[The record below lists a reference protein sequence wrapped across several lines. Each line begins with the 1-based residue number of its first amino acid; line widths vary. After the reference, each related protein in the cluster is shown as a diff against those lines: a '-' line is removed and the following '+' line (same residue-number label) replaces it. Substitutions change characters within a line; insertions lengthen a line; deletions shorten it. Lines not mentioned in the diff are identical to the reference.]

1 MFIHQSQF
9 FQLGTRSYTP
19 ITVFVFNMF
28 PTSMI
33 TEYLNCGSTAIDGFF
48 VFFNRNWWIL
58 CLLPTSMITEYLNCG
73 LTTIDGFFVFN
84 IFPTSVITGY
94 FNCSLTTID
103 GFFAK
108 EVEKCPQQG
117 LGRGWVP
124 PAGLGKVRLGS
135 NKTVIDG

>member
-1 MFIHQSQF
+1 
-9 FQLGTRSYTP
+9 
-19 ITVFVFNMF
+19 
-28 PTSMI
+28 
-33 TEYLNCGSTAIDGFF
+33 
-48 VFFNRNWWIL
+48 
-58 CLLPTSMITEYLNCG
+58 MITEYLNCG

-117 LGRGWVP
+117 LGRG
-124 PAGLGKVRLGS
+124 
-135 NKTVIDG
+135 